1 MSVSSTRTLT
11 GVLLGGPGTDGLL
24 TDAFLSAALG
34 RVAACPADDLLAR
47 AREILIRT
55 QRERPNRQQVG
66 VSATDMLLTEAR
78 RRSDPDLL
86 GALLRYATVIR
97 LVTRTP
103 LVQADPLIDEL
114 TRHAN
119 RYGMTVLQADA
130 HALRAR
136 RSVLAGSDESALT
149 DAATAL
155 ALLADPQPPEGQ
167 AGPQWEH
174 ALAATLTD
182 LGLVLTPLGAHELAD
197 EVLKRAEGHLRA
209 SSGPVELLV
218 NGLNRLRLL
227 LSWGLR
233 LERSGR
239 RGQATERF
247 VSAREIG
254 HEVESLWV
262 RTMFN
267 AGDRPPVEQCAV
279 LAASFALADPGPEHV
294 PRLRGL
300 SKAAL
305 FPAERIVVGIAL
317 SRCLERVGL
326 TGAALNALTVTRDG
340 LADGPPRAEPML
352 QLALIRE
359 VARLQQA
366 MTPVGPGS
374 RPIRDYAAAL
384 EAEMWSLRE
393 TRIAAIRS
401 QAVHLRLAREHGTV
415 AAQALSDPLT
425 GLPNRRALDQQLS
438 QALSNP
444 AALPYSVAL
453 IDVDRFKD
461 VNDHY
466 SHATGDEVLRTVAE
480 ALRSAL
486 RVDDTVARYGGD
498 EFVVLLPGTATA
510 AASAALE
517 RAVRAVAE
525 LPIKIGARV
534 TLSAGV
540 AAARHQDNASAVLGR
555 ADSAMYRAKRRGG
568 NQVNIEEDDEPEG
581 GPCADRAA
589 P

>member
-1 MSVSSTRTLT
+1 MPVNSTRTLT
-11 GVLLGGPGTDGLL
+11 GVLLADPGSEGLVTD
-24 TDAFLSAALG
+24 TFLSAALG

-47 AREILIRT
+47 AREVLIRT
-55 QRERPNRQQVG
+55 QREHPNRQQAG
-66 VSATDMLLTEAR
+66 ISATDVLLTEAR
-78 RRSDPDLL
+78 RRGNPDLI

-103 LVQADPLIDEL
+103 LVQIDPLIDEL
-114 TRHAN
+114 TRHAG

-155 ALLADPQPPEGQ
+155 ALLTDPEPPEGQ

-197 EVLKRAEGHLRA
+197 EVLKRAEHHLRA
-209 SSGPVELLV
+209 ASGPVELLV

-233 LERSGR
+233 LERAGHHQ
-239 RGQATERF
+239 QAAERF
-247 VSAREIG
+247 TSAREVG
-254 HEVESLWV
+254 HGVELLWV
-262 RTMFN
+262 RSMFN
-267 AGDRPPVEQCAV
+267 VGDRPPAEQCAV
-279 LAASFALADPGPEHV
+279 LAAAFALADPGPGHIS
-294 PRLRGL
+294 RLRGL
-300 SKAAL
+300 SKAAI
-305 FPAERIVVGIAL
+305 FAAERIVVGIAL
-317 SRCLERVGL
+317 SRCLERCGL
-326 TGAALNALTVTRDG
+326 TGAALNALTATREA

-352 QLALIRE
+352 QLALTRE
-359 VARLQQA
+359 MARLQEV
-366 MTPVGPGS
+366 MVPLGPGT

-401 QAVHLRLAREHGTV
+401 QAVHLRLAREHGTIT
-415 AAQALSDPLT
+415 AQALSDPLT
-425 GLPNRRALDQQLS
+425 GLPNRRALDQQLG

-444 AALPYSVAL
+444 TALPYSVAL
-453 IDVDRFKD
+453 VDIDRFKD

-466 SHATGDEVLRTVAE
+466 SHATGDEVLRVVAE
-480 ALRSAL
+480 ALRAAL
-486 RVDDTVARYGGD
+486 RADDTVARYGGD
-498 EFVVLLPGTATA
+498 EFVVLLPATASA

-525 LPIKIGARV
+525 LPAKIGARV

-540 AAARHQDNASAVLGR
+540 ATARDQDDAVSVLDR
-555 ADSAMYRAKRRGG
+555 ADAAMYRAKRRGG
-568 NQVNIEEDDEPEG
+568 NQVNVEEPEG
-581 GPCADRAA
+581 DQLIDRPA

>member
-1 MSVSSTRTLT
+1 MSVTSTRRMT

-24 TDAFLSAALG
+24 TDAFLSSALG

-55 QRERPNRQQVG
+55 QRDRPNRQQAG

-78 RRSDPDLL
+78 RRGNPDLL
-86 GALLRYATVIR
+86 GVLLRYATVIR

-103 LVQADPLIDEL
+103 LAQADPLIDEL

-197 EVLKRAEGHLRA
+197 EVLKRAEQHLRL
-209 SSGPVELLV
+209 SSGPVELLI

-239 RGQATERF
+239 REQATERF
-247 VSAREIG
+247 ASAREIG

-262 RTMFN
+262 RSMLN

-305 FPAERIVVGIAL
+305 FAAERIVVGIAL
-317 SRCLERVGL
+317 SRCLEKVGL
-326 TGAALNALTVTRDG
+326 TGAALNALTATRDG

-401 QAVHLRLAREHGTV
+401 QAAHLRLAREHGTV

-438 QALSNP
+438 QALSSP
-444 AALPYSVAL
+444 TALPYSVAL

-466 SHATGDEVLRTVAE
+466 SHATGDEVLRTVAD

-498 EFVVLLPGTATA
+498 EFVVLLPGTATP

-525 LPIKIGARV
+525 LPAKIGARV

-540 AAARHQDNASAVLGR
+540 AAARDQDNASAVLGR

-568 NQVNIEEDDEPEG
+568 NQVTIEEDEQPEG
-581 GPCADRAA
+581 GPRADRAA